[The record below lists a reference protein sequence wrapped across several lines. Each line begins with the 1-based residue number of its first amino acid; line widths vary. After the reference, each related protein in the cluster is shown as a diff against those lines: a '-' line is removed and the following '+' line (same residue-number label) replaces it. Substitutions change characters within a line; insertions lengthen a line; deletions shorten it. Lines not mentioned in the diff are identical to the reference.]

1 MEGGLLTSLCTIVL
15 LTVIG
20 GAWADQTIGVG
31 GERGQCGSRSVVSS
45 LGVVRMIARC
55 CGWVSL
61 QASDSELGEDIFLP
75 AAVPVVLPCC
85 ATRAQTE
92 VDGASDFRVFEGTLR
107 SQVVCLVP
115 YVPCAMPTTRTERA
129 WSIFGSRGIVNLG
142 HLHS

>member
-1 MEGGLLTSLCTIVL
+1 
-15 LTVIG
+15 
-20 GAWADQTIGVG
+20 
-31 GERGQCGSRSVVSS
+31 
-45 LGVVRMIARC
+45 MIARC

-61 QASDSELGEDIFLP
+61 QASDSELGDDIFLP

-115 YVPCAMPTTRTERA
+115 YVPCAMPTTRNLLSELGPFSDLGGSSTWDICIRDHFFLAAERTRNA
-129 WSIFGSRGIVNLG
+129 PPLSFFF
-142 HLHS
+142 